1 MQAVIDIKILH
12 FYYTANYRKSDYIYI
27 FISSAKG
34 LGREIDARVRIPCP
48 PSKTAWIQAL
58 WLVIHAVF
66 LRLKNR
72 KIVPNFKKNRPIT
85 LYITPNCYPAYYTV
99 RFYSQRLIFRTM
111 VCEYTAL
118 LRISPYVPRLPL

>member
-34 LGREIDARVRIPCP
+34 LGRETDARVRIPCP

-58 WLVIHAVF
+58 QLVIHAVF
-66 LRLKNR
+66 SLLK
-72 KIVPNFKKNRPIT
+72 KQKNCPE
-85 LYITPNCYPAYYTV
+85 
-99 RFYSQRLIFRTM
+99 F
-111 VCEYTAL
+111 
-118 LRISPYVPRLPL
+118 